1 MEGYGACYRK
11 IVRDINTLLAC
22 VKKAAELARTGPA
35 ETHARMQSKRGQDVT
50 AVMQTRH
57 QPRGPVA

>member
-11 IVRDINTLLAC
+11 IVRDINTLRSC